1 MINKQ
6 LKQIQQSNLH
16 GKPYKKM
23 KWLGLT
29 SILAMSVV
37 GCDATKTALASPA
50 QQLTSD
56 VMLYD
61 FENGKKPSEVIINNG
76 EYKLTKQ
83 DSSID
88 GKHSLLVEL
97 ATKTHNSANL
107 VIKPKTPF
115 DWSQYKDFNL
125 AFDLTNNG
133 TESVQLDLTI
143 GDKNGDFYTRG
154 LVVPVGKTAT
164 HYAKMNGHDQQNP
177 PWATKTE
184 FNFASGLRS
193 NPVTWQ
199 SNDKQVYSFWG
210 NKELDLSGITSLA
223 FNANGLLS
231 DRQFTI
237 DNIRLRANPKM
248 DENFLVGLI
257 DQYGQ
262 NAKVDYPN
270 KVKSDEHFK
279 ELVATELATLQGEK
293 LDDRSRFHGWKDGP
307 RFDATGYFRTQKIE
321 GKWALIDPE
330 GYLYFSTGIDII
342 RLSNS
347 STLTG
352 YDFDQEFISKRTS
365 DMTVSEDDQPLNRV
379 NDEALKTRFAAN
391 ETRKNLFNWLPG
403 YDDPLGNHFGY
414 RREAQS
420 GPMKHGETFSFY
432 SANLERRYGETYK
445 ESYLDTWREVTLRRM
460 LDWGYTS
467 LGNWSEEAY
476 YGNNKIPFVAFAD
489 IIGEFGTLSSG
500 FDFWHGVPDAYDP
513 RFYKRAVAAAEH
525 VAEQI
530 NASPW
535 CMGIFM
541 DNEQSFGRGGSD
553 EARYGIVLNTLKTDA
568 KKVHAKAAFTK
579 TLKAKYGSIN
589 ALNKAWKKDIKS
601 WDAFAKGIDASFN
614 TDAQK
619 QDYSEL
625 LYQYGVQYFST
636 VNKALKSKLH
646 NHLYLGSRMPVWGMP
661 LEIIKAAAEYNDI
674 ITYNL
679 YEEGLVPSQ
688 WEFLAEVDAPSLIGE
703 FSFGADDAGHVHP
716 GIVISADQ
724 KDRGEQMKKYMH
736 SIIDNPYFVGVHMF
750 QYADGPITGRAYD
763 GENYNTGIVRITD
776 VPYEHMVKA
785 AKEVH
790 KGLYERRYGY
800 LKK

>member
-1 MINKQ
+1 MIK
-6 LKQIQQSNLH
+6 H
-16 GKPYKKM
+16 VKKNIH
-23 KWLGLT
+23 WVGLSPLFALSLMGCEVTKNADEIT
-29 SILAMSVV
+29 SKKIESEII
-37 GCDATKTALASPA
+37 
-50 QQLTSD
+50 
-56 VMLYD
+56 LYD
-61 FENGKKPSEVIINNG
+61 FESEKTPTEIKVNNG
-76 EYKLTKQ
+76 IANLT
-83 DSSID
+83 DSSSSIA
-88 GKHSLLVEL
+88 GKHSLLVKL
-97 ATKTHNSANL
+97 NTQKNNSANF
-107 VIKPKTPF
+107 VIRPEIPF
-115 DWSQYKDFNL
+115 DWSNYADFNL

-143 GDKNGDFYTRG
+143 SDKSGGFYTRG
-154 LVVPVGKTAT
+154 LVVPVGKTTT
-164 HYAKMNGHDQQNP
+164 HYAKMDGHDQKDP
-177 PWATKTE
+177 PWANKTE
-184 FNFASGLRS
+184 FNFESGFRS

-210 NKELDLSGITSLA
+210 NKQLDLSGIVALS

-237 DNIRLRANPKM
+237 DNIRLRPNPEM
-248 DENFLVGLI
+248 DKNFLTGLI
-257 DQYGQ
+257 DKYGQ

-270 KVKSDEHFK
+270 KVKSDKHLK
-279 ELVATELATLQGEK
+279 ELVSNELSTLKGEK
-293 LDDRSRFHGWKDGP
+293 LSDRSKFHGWANGP
-307 RFDATGYFRTQKIE
+307 RFEATGFFRTQKIE

-347 STLTG
+347 STITG
-352 YDFDQEFISKRTS
+352 YDFDQNFIAKRTF
-365 DMTVSEDDQPLNRV
+365 DMTIAEDDQPLNRV
-379 NDEALKTRFAAN
+379 NDEALPTRFVAN
-391 ETRKNLFNWLPG
+391 ETRTNLYEWLPK
-403 YDDPLGNHFGY
+403 YDEPLGNHFGY
-414 RREAQS
+414 RRETQS
-420 GPMKHGETFSFY
+420 GPLKHGETFSFY

-513 RFYKRAVAAAEH
+513 RFYQRAVVAAEH

-530 NASPW
+530 NATPW

-553 EARYGIVLNTLKTDA
+553 ESRYGIVLNTLQTDA
-568 KKVHAKAAFTK
+568 AKVHAKAAFTK
-579 TLKAKYGSIN
+579 VLKEKYGSIT
-589 ALNKAWKKDIKS
+589 ALNKAWNKNIES

-614 TDAQK
+614 TEAQK

-636 VNKALKSKLH
+636 VNKALKSKLP

-661 LEIIKAAAEYNDI
+661 LEIIKAASEHNDI

-688 WEFLAEVDAPSLIGE
+688 WEFLKDIDAPSLIGE
-703 FSFGADDAGHVHP
+703 FSFGSDDAGHVHP
-716 GIVISADQ
+716 GIVIAADQ
-724 KDRGEQMKKYMH
+724 KDRGEKMKKYMN

-750 QYADGPITGRAYD
+750 QYADGPIPGRAYD
-763 GENYNTGIVRITD
+763 GENYNTGIVRVTD

-790 KGLYERRYGY
+790 KNLYERRYGY
-800 LKK
+800 LNK